1 MPSPLTG
8 LLRRG
13 RYNEFVSLGSAS
25 SNVRFGSIAACHESN
40 SPTAAFERE
49 AAVQNRF
56 WRSQVLNVCFTRKRS
71 FKPLESRL
79 FEGPLTANSGH
90 SSLVGSLL
98 QCYVHAAGFNRT
110 IQVSVVHSGDHL
122 LYRSRH
128 GVETPLSTA
137 VNRVGAFKRNHI
149 TTPVGAFPA
158 RRRLC
163 SLDRY
168 DLVGLSV
175 CWGFVGHYG
184 GRI

>member
-1 MPSPLTG
+1 MGPLWFISGPSASYQSN
-8 LLRRG
+8 G
-13 RYNEFVSLGSAS
+13 RLGSLAALRTNTS
-25 SNVRFGSIAACHESN
+25 SMSAFGGKAALQTARSRSQILNVRF
-40 SPTAAFERE
+40 SP
-49 AAVQNRF
+49 
-56 WRSQVLNVCFTRKRS
+56 KRP
-71 FKPLESRL
+71 FGPRQSRRND
-79 FEGPLTANSGH
+79 GPLSANSGH

-110 IQVSVVHSGDHL
+110 IQVSVVHLGDPL

-128 GVETPLSTA
+128 GFETPLSAT
-137 VNRVGAFKRNHI
+137 VNSVGAFKCNHI
-149 TTPVGAFPA
+149 TVPVGPFPVGRAF
-158 RRRLC
+158 C